1 MEYRKLIAFGKNSY
15 VVSLPKQWIKQNK
28 LEKGNLVH
36 IEESGPNLILS
47 RKGNIAEK
55 VEKEK
60 VILVDKKPLKRVQRE
75 VNSAYVL
82 NCRKIT
88 IKGEEVKTNI
98 KNLQTVFNN
107 LIALEVMDQTP
118 DSLIAK
124 DFLSMDK
131 VSVKE
136 TLQKMDVV
144 IRAMFKEVQESFNP
158 EIHDNITERDHYVD
172 RLYLLLYRGV
182 LFNLDNPLSSLKNLQ
197 MNSIEL
203 HNYLLAGFYVE
214 GISEEIK
221 RICQIAT
228 QLSCTENLKK
238 EIIQLIQKLQGYY
251 LDTIKAFHSKDTEIA
266 LQLSDRKAE
275 FNGILD
281 VLLQKNKKIDEYNS
295 MISRMRR
302 LISLNHNLGRLTY
315 QDCHYFSDLSKP

>member
-47 RKGNIAEK
+47 RKGNVTEK
-55 VEKEK
+55 AEKEK

-88 IKGEEVKTNI
+88 LKGEEIKTNI

-124 DFLSMDK
+124 DFLSMEK

-144 IRAMFKEVQESFNP
+144 LRAMFKEVQESFSP
-158 EIHDNITERDHYVD
+158 EIHDNITERDRYVD

-182 LFNLDNPLSSLKNLQ
+182 LFNLDNPLSSLKHLQ

-203 HNYLLAGFYVE
+203 HNYLLAGFYLE
-214 GISEEIK
+214 GLSEEIK

-228 QLSCTENLKK
+228 QLKCDENIKK
-238 EIIQLIQKLQGYY
+238 ETRETIQKLQTYY
-251 LDTIKAFHSKDTEIA
+251 LDTIKAFHSSDREIA
-266 LQLSDRKAE
+266 LQLSDKKAE
-275 FNGILD
+275 LNTMLD
-281 VLLQKNKKIDEYNS
+281 VLLQKNKKIDDYSS

-302 LISLNHNLGRLTY
+302 LISFNHNIGRLTY